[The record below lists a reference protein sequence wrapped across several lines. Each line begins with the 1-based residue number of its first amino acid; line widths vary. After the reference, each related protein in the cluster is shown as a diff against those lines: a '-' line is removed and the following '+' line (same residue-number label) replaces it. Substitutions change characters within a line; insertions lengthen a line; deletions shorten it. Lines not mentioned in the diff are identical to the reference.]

1 MNALVTGGGGFAGR
15 HLVALLLARGHRVI
29 AAGHHCPVEIDLR
42 EATDVQ
48 DLLADARPDVVFHL
62 AGTATSAAMRRD
74 PIAGH
79 LNISRP
85 TVALLDAVLA
95 NHAGTRLVLVSHCL
109 AYGRP
114 TRLPIPEDHALA
126 PLDTFAAARAAMEH
140 VARNYLP
147 HGVDIVIARPFHH
160 AGPGQRDG
168 WIPSWRHD
176 GPPDDATRA
185 LRRDLSDVRDIVEGY
200 LCVAENGKTG
210 EAYNLCSGATVAL
223 GDVYD
228 QLAAC
233 SPAPLPATPR
243 APDPAVRPEVPV
255 LWGDPSRAEAL
266 GWRRGYTLEQTI
278 RDACS
283 AVPTL
288 PTRYA

>member
-29 AAGHHCPVEIDLR
+29 AAGHDCPVEIDFR
-42 EATDVQ
+42 EGTDVQ
-48 DLLADARPDVVFHL
+48 DLLGDARPDVVFHL
-62 AGTATSAAMRRD
+62 AGTATPAAMRRD

-79 LNISRP
+79 LNITRP
-85 TVALLDAVLA
+85 TVSLLDAMLA
-95 NHAGTRLVLVSHCL
+95 NHAGTRLVLVGHCL

-168 WIPSWRHD
+168 WIPSWRRD
-176 GPPDDATRA
+176 GPPDEPTRA
-185 LRRDLSDVRDIVEGY
+185 LRRDVSDVRDIVEGY

-210 EAYNLCSGATVAL
+210 EAYNLCSGSTVAL
-223 GDVYD
+223 GELYD
-228 QLAAC
+228 RVVAC
-233 SPAPLPATPR
+233 SSAPLPSAVA
-243 APDPAVRPEVPV
+243 APDPASRPEVPV

-266 GWRRGYTLEQTI
+266 GWRRRFSLDQTI
-278 RDACS
+278 HDACA
-283 AVPTL
+283 AVP
-288 PTRYA
+288 PPPARYA